1 MTFAWLD
8 FIVLMLLV
16 VIISLTF
23 SSNNILNI
31 LVMGEL
37 TWILTYIYASMLSVS
52 YDSIFIFV
60 SGVYILIL
68 ATGETTIG
76 ISILILRMNIFGTI
90 SMNDALKTKN
100 NFYFRKKFN
109 TLINSKV
116 TNDK

>member
-8 FIVLMLLV
+8 FVVLLLLV

-31 LVMGEL
+31 LVLGEL
-37 TWILTYIYASMLSVS
+37 IWILTYIYASMLSVS

-76 ISILILRMNIFGTI
+76 ISILILRMNLFGTI
-90 SMNDALKTKN
+90 SINDTLKTKN
-100 NFYFRKKFN
+100 NFYFRRKFN
-109 TLINSKV
+109 TLINSKI
-116 TNDK
+116 TNDR